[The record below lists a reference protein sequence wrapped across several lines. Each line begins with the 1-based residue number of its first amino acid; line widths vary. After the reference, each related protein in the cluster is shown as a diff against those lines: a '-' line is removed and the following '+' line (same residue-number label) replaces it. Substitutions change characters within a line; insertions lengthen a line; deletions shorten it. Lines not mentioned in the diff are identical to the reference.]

1 MNITGYQSDAPN
13 NDGAIENKQQLLN
26 IPINHINPN
35 LEYSPFRNIYT
46 VINGNLIVGKDIR
59 LRAKDIKQEI
69 VGWQISLP
77 APLDQ
82 DLRGEH
88 TGTLLSINGSAFFY
102 AIDNDG
108 KVFLNGKFDSIDDEV
123 ILNIN
128 PYLAEL
134 PLRFVSFPD
143 PKAPKNR

>member
-1 MNITGYQSDAPN
+1 MSITGYQSDASN
-13 NDGAIENKQQLLN
+13 NNGATENKQQLLN
-26 IPINHINPN
+26 LPINHINPN

-69 VGWQISLP
+69 VGWQVSLP

-88 TGTLLSINGSAFFY
+88 TGTLLSVNGSAFFY

-108 KVFLNGKFDSIDDEV
+108 KVFLNGKFDSINDEV

-134 PLRFVSFPD
+134 PLRFISFPD
-143 PKAPKNR
+143 PKAPKK

>member
-1 MNITGYQSDAPN
+1 MNITGYQSDAPKGN
-13 NDGAIENKQQLLN
+13 GVIENRQQLLN

-35 LEYSPFRNIYT
+35 LEHSPFRNIYV
-46 VINGNLIVGKDIR
+46 VINGNLIVGKDVR

-69 VGWQISLP
+69 MGWQISLP

-88 TGTLLSINGSAFFY
+88 TGTLLSVKGIPFFY
-102 AIDNDG
+102 AIDNEG
-108 KVFLNGKFDSIDDEV
+108 KVFLQGKFEEIDDEV

-134 PLRFVSFPD
+134 PLRFIPFPG

>member
-1 MNITGYQSDAPN
+1 MNITGYQSDAPKGN
-13 NDGAIENKQQLLN
+13 GVIENRQQLLN

-35 LEYSPFRNIYT
+35 LEHSPFRNIYA

-69 VGWQISLP
+69 VGWQVSLP

-88 TGTLLSINGSAFFY
+88 TGTLLSVKGIPFFY

-108 KVFLNGKFDSIDDEV
+108 KVFLQGKFEEIDDEV

-134 PLRFVSFPD
+134 PLRFIPFQG

>member
-1 MNITGYQSDAPN
+1 MNITGYQSDAPKGN
-13 NDGAIENKQQLLN
+13 GVIENRQQLLN

-35 LEYSPFRNIYT
+35 LEHSPFRNIYA

-69 VGWQISLP
+69 VGWQVSLP

-82 DLRGEH
+82 NLRGEH
-88 TGTLLSINGSAFFY
+88 TGTLLSVNGSVFFY

-128 PYLAEL
+128 SYLAEL
-134 PLRFVSFPD
+134 PLRFTSFPD
-143 PKAPKNR
+143 PKTPKNR

>member
-1 MNITGYQSDAPN
+1 MNITGYQSDTPN
-13 NDGAIENKQQLLN
+13 NDGTIENKQQLLN

-69 VGWQISLP
+69 VGWQVSLP

-88 TGTLLSINGSAFFY
+88 TGTLLSVNGSTFFY

-134 PLRFVSFPD
+134 PLRFVSFSD